1 MARKSK
7 KKASK
12 KPASTKPSVDLLQ
25 LKNPESVAT
34 ASEPFVH
41 VMQKGIRCDT
51 EERGHSAPRGRSIT
65 EIVVDAS
72 EGFVPLWEK
81 DTTLRWRF
89 RESSF
94 KPFAKPAALKSA
106 IEKLLAEALVRWGD
120 AAPIKF
126 AKRDDAWDFEI
137 VMKKAADC
145 DTNGCVLASAF
156 FPDAGRHALTI
167 YPTMFEQDKTEQ
179 VETLIHEIGHAFGLR
194 HFFAKLSETSSASE
208 IFGKHVKFS
217 IMNYGPDSRLTEDDR
232 TDLKKLYQQAW
243 SGQLTH
249 INGTPIKFVKPFHTT
264 GAGSEDLVA
273 LRPDLAAAR
282 FPGRGSGIR
291 D

>member
-7 KKASK
+7 KKSST
-12 KPASTKPSVDLLQ
+12 KPAGTKPSVNLLQ
-25 LKNPESVAT
+25 LKKPESAAS

-51 EERGHSAPRGRSIT
+51 EERGHSAPGGRSII

-145 DTNGCVLASAF
+145 DTSGCVLASAF

-179 VETLIHEIGHAFGLR
+179 VETLIHEIGHTFGLR
-194 HFFAKLSETSSASE
+194 HFFAKISETSSESE

-249 INGTPIKFVKPFHTT
+249 INGTPIKFMKPFHTT
-264 GAGSEDLVA
+264 GAGSEELVA

-282 FPGRGSGIR
+282 YPGRGSGIR